1 MIYLSSDPH
10 FGHVKD
16 FLWRPRGFSSVEE
29 MNEGIIERWNLIV
42 EPDDDA
48 YLLGDV
54 IMGDI
59 SNLNY
64 VRRLNGNLHI
74 IYGNHD
80 SDIRIAAYNT
90 LDNVVEGGFGAR
102 LKYAGRTFYLSHYPT
117 LTSNTDDE
125 QKPLK
130 RRVFNLCGH
139 SHTQDRFCDMKKG
152 FTCYHVELDAHDC
165 YPVSIDE
172 VIEDIKGFYKEC

>member
-1 MIYLSSDPH
+1 MIYLSSDTH
-10 FGHVKD
+10 FGHAKD
-16 FLWRPRGFSSVEE
+16 FLWRPRGFSSIEE

-42 EPDDDA
+42 EPNDDV

-59 SNLNY
+59 DNLNY

-80 SDIRIAAYNT
+80 SDTRITAYNT
-90 LDNVVEGGFGAR
+90 LDNLVEAGFGAR
-102 LKYAGRTFYLSHYPT
+102 LKYAGRVFYLSHYPT
-117 LTSNTDDE
+117 LTGNTDDE

-130 RRVFNLCGH
+130 RRVFSLCGH
-139 SHTQDRFCDMKKG
+139 SHT
-152 FTCYHVELDAHDC
+152 
-165 YPVSIDE
+165 
-172 VIEDIKGFYKEC
+172 

>member
-10 FGHVKD
+10 FGHAKD
-16 FLWRPRGFSSVEE
+16 FLWRPRGFSSIEE

-42 EPDDDA
+42 EPDDDV

-80 SDIRIAAYNT
+80 SDTRIAAYNT
-90 LDNVVEGGFGAR
+90 LDNIVDGGFGAR

-139 SHTQDRFCDMKKG
+139 DRFCDMKKG
-152 FTCYHVELDAHDC
+152 FTCYHAHDC

>member
-1 MIYLSSDPH
+1 MIYLSSDTH
-10 FGHVKD
+10 FGHAKD

-42 EPDDDA
+42 EPDDDV
-48 YLLGDV
+48 YLLGDI

-80 SDIRIAAYNT
+80 TDTRITAYNT
-90 LDNVVEGGFGAR
+90 LYNVVEAGFGAR
-102 LKYAGRTFYLSHYPT
+102 LKHAGRLFYLSHYPT
-117 LTSNTDDE
+117 LTGNTDED
-125 QKPLK
+125 QT
-130 RRVFNLCGH
+130 
-139 SHTQDRFCDMKKG
+139 SRF
-152 FTCYHVELDAHDC
+152 
-165 YPVSIDE
+165 
-172 VIEDIKGFYKEC
+172 

>member
-10 FGHVKD
+10 FGHAKD

-42 EPDDDA
+42 EPDDDV

-80 SDIRIAAYNT
+80 SDTRIAAYNT
-90 LDNVVEGGFGAR
+90 LYNVVEGGFGAR

-139 SHTQDRFCDMKKG
+139 
-152 FTCYHVELDAHDC
+152 
-165 YPVSIDE
+165 
-172 VIEDIKGFYKEC
+172 